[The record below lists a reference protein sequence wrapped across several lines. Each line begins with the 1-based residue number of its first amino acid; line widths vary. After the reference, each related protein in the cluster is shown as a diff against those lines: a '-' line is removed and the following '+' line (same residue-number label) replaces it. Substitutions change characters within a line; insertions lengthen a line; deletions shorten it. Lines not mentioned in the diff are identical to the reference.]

1 MHHAVRVTNRP
12 SRRNFLTVTGG
23 VAAALPL
30 SMLTGCASER
40 DASTLRIAFQQ
51 FGSDT
56 NLQRWLTDV
65 AEAFTAKHAG
75 VSVELVPIV
84 ASTNDYFTKN
94 ELLMAS
100 PRSCPD
106 VVFEDSFILQSDIA
120 AGYLQPIDDLVE
132 KWEAWDSFYPASKEA
147 ARCSSP

>member
-23 VAAALPL
+23 VAATLPL

-40 DASTLRIAFQQ
+40 DALTLRIAFQQ

-56 NLQRWLTDV
+56 NLEQWLTGV
-65 AEAFTAKHAG
+65 AASFTAKHPE
-75 VSVELVPIV
+75 VKVELVPIV
-84 ASTNDYFTKN
+84 AATNDYFTKN

-106 VVFEDSFILQSDIA
+106 VVFEDSFILD
-120 AGYLQPIDDLVE
+120 
-132 KWEAWDSFYPASKEA
+132 
-147 ARCSSP
+147 R